1 MLESGDMQPSQ
12 DVIMSTYRFLR
23 IHFLNAQD
31 HKIAAALSARKS
43 LLTDEAEHK
52 FKYREGQILCRR
64 LK

>member
-12 DVIMSTYRFLR
+12 DVIMSTYRFVVSSLQT
-23 IHFLNAQD
+23 QD

-43 LLTDEAEHK
+43 LLTDEAEPK

>member
-12 DVIMSTYRFLR
+12 DVIMSTYRFG
-23 IHFLNAQD
+23 IVIFQAQD

>member
-12 DVIMSTYRFLR
+12 DVIMSTYRFGIL
-23 IHFLNAQD
+23 FQAQD
-31 HKIAAALSARKS
+31 HKIATALSARQS
-43 LLTDEAEHK
+43 LLTDEAEPK

>member
-12 DVIMSTYRFLR
+12 DVIMSTYRYCLF
-23 IHFLNAQD
+23 NAQD

-43 LLTDEAEHK
+43 LLTDEAEPK

>member
-12 DVIMSTYRFLR
+12 DVIMSTYRYC
-23 IHFLNAQD
+23 ILNAQD

-43 LLTDEAEHK
+43 LLTDEAEPK

>member
-12 DVIMSTYRFLR
+12 DVIMSTYRFGM
-23 IHFLNAQD
+23 FTFQAQD

>member
-12 DVIMSTYRFLR
+12 DVIMSTYRFG
-23 IHFLNAQD
+23 IYFQAQD

-43 LLTDEAEHK
+43 LLTDEAEPK